1 MSRKTPI
8 HNGILTSD
16 LEANGHKI
24 IGLQADISSE
34 QIVEAVKPELDKLD
48 ERVTM
53 VESEVET
60 KASASIVNL
69 LVHRTDALQGSK
81 ADKTALESVEERV
94 AEIEENGSGPAVE
107 VVAPN
112 SSAKT
117 GQAADAKATYEALS
131 QKRDNLDLTVYT
143 LEGGTTEYYIAD
155 EFLPVTGPDYY
166 DFSKITFS
174 EGISNT
180 VSVIKCFDANGVNF
194 ANFRAG
200 TLDWFT
206 GDVVSFGSEQ
216 DVTKVRLSVRTV
228 GGTIH
233 PTGGKMITSQN
244 VVAPNSSAKTGQ
256 AADAKAV
263 FDRFVQA
270 EQAISGK
277 ANNTDLQTLIKKVSD
292 LQDEEAAVPKIP
304 RYSFVNGT
312 LGEEQEGDDGDVYAY
327 LDIAPWKVTHFVAD
341 DLLNVDVKI
350 RVGDGGGKMRDCVL
364 TINCASDAPTIKW
377 GYNMFPRT
385 DRETDFACQE
395 NACNVYWI
403 TEYESGRFVVARWAE
418 VV

>member
-107 VVAPN
+107 
-112 SSAKT
+112 
-117 GQAADAKATYEALS
+117 
-131 QKRDNLDLTVYT
+131 
-143 LEGGTTEYYIAD
+143 
-155 EFLPVTGPDYY
+155 
-166 DFSKITFS
+166 
-174 EGISNT
+174 
-180 VSVIKCFDANGVNF
+180 
-194 ANFRAG
+194 
-200 TLDWFT
+200 
-206 GDVVSFGSEQ
+206 
-216 DVTKVRLSVRTV
+216 
-228 GGTIH
+228 
-233 PTGGKMITSQN
+233 

-395 NACNVYWI
+395 NAYNVYWI